1 MYMGEKI
8 IINLVKWLPKH
19 PCPHSV
25 FFLTASAF
33 FHLFL
38 MRREHKRKHV
48 AAWRKALHPA
58 SLCCIFLMQPFLAIQ
73 VENIWSFLK
82 TAGVI
87 TLQATNYI
95 LDEVQLISHH
105 PGNQENG
112 GEALSVLS
120 FVFQKLIIITQTE
133 IGHHVTWA
141 CCSVF
146 CHSFEFP
153 TEEMKKDFHCRVHCP
168 KTCRKQK

>member
-1 MYMGEKI
+1 
-8 IINLVKWLPKH
+8 
-19 PCPHSV
+19 
-25 FFLTASAF
+25 
-33 FHLFL
+33 
-38 MRREHKRKHV
+38 
-48 AAWRKALHPA
+48 
-58 SLCCIFLMQPFLAIQ
+58 MQPFLEIQ

-87 TLQATNYI
+87 TLLQATNYK

-120 FVFQKLIIITQTE
+120 FVFQKLIIITQTTKR
-133 IGHHVTWA
+133 HVSWA

-153 TEEMKKDFHCRVHCP
+153 SEIMKKAV
-168 KTCRKQK
+168 

>member
-1 MYMGEKI
+1 
-8 IINLVKWLPKH
+8 
-19 PCPHSV
+19 
-25 FFLTASAF
+25 
-33 FHLFL
+33 
-38 MRREHKRKHV
+38 
-48 AAWRKALHPA
+48 
-58 SLCCIFLMQPFLAIQ
+58 MQPFLAIQ

-87 TLQATNYI
+87 TLLATNYI
-95 LDEVQLISHH
+95 LDEVQHISHH

-120 FVFQKLIIITQTE
+120 FVFQKLIIITQRE

-146 CHSFEFP
+146 EFP
-153 TEEMKKDFHCRVHCP
+153 TEEMKKGCLSTSFHAE
-168 KTCRKQK
+168 KI